1 MSGGVF
7 LKTSNY
13 LESFLGNGNTDFIGI
28 NALGILRKDLVAVLG
43 MERVKG
49 FLLRYSRQCGMNDCR
64 YMKENFLWEPE
75 IELLHAGYKVNEI
88 RGHAK
93 VVPIN
98 IKANKLKDEFH
109 FEAFFSYS
117 CEAEQHIQ
125 HFGKNNEPVCYTLM
139 GYANGYA
146 SEYFGKEIL
155 FKEVNCIGKGD
166 PQCKFIGKL
175 IKDWGPEINEIL
187 PLYKEENLSAEL
199 DRAYQRI
206 KEQKKALSDA
216 LDISEKLSKILIQGG
231 DISSVLEVLSNRL
244 STTVLF
250 EDRNFN
256 LIESFGS
263 YTPYNFKDLIQ
274 KEKRKKLPWM
284 KALFEDKRTV
294 QLSIDERYGYKHER
308 LISPVMLNN
317 EVWAYISII
326 KMHGT
331 FDEIDYV
338 LLERAN
344 TICALH
350 FSNERTAIETEKR
363 IKGGILNELL
373 TEKPDLKSL
382 SYRMKL
388 MGYDLNKE
396 HYVYIMI
403 LNDSEV
409 EKASSFDYKNKI
421 IDDIN
426 YQLSSFGKSCF
437 VSSLIDK
444 IIILVPQELLIQM
457 KTTPKKL
464 GELLEKTIRKK
475 YRNASLFIGISSL
488 FHGLDNYRKA
498 YEEASKSISLASR
511 KESPTNIISYEDLG
525 YLGFLL
531 NTNNMEEL
539 EKFAKNLLSDLLI
552 YDKESNSEFMKTLYF
567 LLEFQGNITQVSRK
581 LMVSDGAVRYRL
593 KRISE
598 ITNLDLSTTKDF
610 LNAHLALKIFLLFG
624 IWELNS

>member
-363 IKGGILNELL
+363 IKGGLLNELL

-552 YDKESNSEFMKTLYF
+552 YDKESNSEFLKTLYF